1 MPTSDSIRAGDMR
14 HVITLLKPRSTDDEG
29 NPITDASGAAI
40 TYVAVYKNVPAAIDP
55 LRATD
60 VIRSGQTVGQVTIP
74 ITIRWM
80 PHVTAD
86 MLVQWQQGNYT
97 IQGIINEGERNRK
110 LVLMCLALGNQ
121 Q

>member
-1 MPTSDSIRAGDMR
+1 MPATDSIRAGDMR
-14 HVITLLKPRSTDDEG
+14 HVITLLKPQSVDSAG
-29 NPITDASGAAI
+29 NPITDASGAAVN
-40 TYVAVYKNVPAAIDP
+40 YVPVYTNVPAAIEP

-60 VIRSGQTVGQVTIP
+60 VIRSGQTVGQVAIP

-80 PHVTAD
+80 PNVTAD
-86 MLVQWQQGNYT
+86 MRVQWQQGNYI
-97 IQGIINEGERNRK
+97 IQGILNEGERNRK